1 MVKNI
6 CLLILI
12 LILYYK
18 LKNSKENFLINEDK
32 WMKYRLGDIVG
43 IYCPN
48 RSRPQEKYWDK
59 ILKTLP
65 DSIGAKYILKVKNLN
80 AKERVNNYKILTDIM
95 KDLNY
100 EKPDSND
107 IVIHIRLGD
116 TIKYDKKTKKFT
128 TFKSY
133 GTSIDEFTKTLSK
146 INNTKRKIVIV
157 YGAHKKNIDIEGNK
171 KYLEEI
177 KKILEKHGFNYELR
191 NRDPDEDFY
200 YMCNSKNF
208 VSSGGG
214 FSQKISEIVKMNG
227 GMVYYPVEKSRRPNH
242 NYDKC

>member
-6 CLLILI
+6 FFLILI

-48 RSRPQEKYWDK
+48 GSKPQEKYWNK
-59 ILKTLP
+59 ILTTLP

-80 AKERVNNYKILTDIM
+80 AEERVNNYKILTDIM

-100 EKPDSND
+100 EKPNPND

-116 TIKYDKKTKKFT
+116 TIKYDKKTKNLIHLKV
-128 TFKSY
+128 
-133 GTSIDEFTKTLSK
+133 
-146 INNTKRKIVIV
+146 R
-157 YGAHKKNIDIEGNK
+157 NIDTRIYRYFNK
-171 KYLEEI
+171 
-177 KKILEKHGFNYELR
+177 N
-191 NRDPDEDFY
+191 
-200 YMCNSKNF
+200 
-208 VSSGGG
+208 
-214 FSQKISEIVKMNG
+214 
-227 GMVYYPVEKSRRPNH
+227 
-242 NYDKC
+242 